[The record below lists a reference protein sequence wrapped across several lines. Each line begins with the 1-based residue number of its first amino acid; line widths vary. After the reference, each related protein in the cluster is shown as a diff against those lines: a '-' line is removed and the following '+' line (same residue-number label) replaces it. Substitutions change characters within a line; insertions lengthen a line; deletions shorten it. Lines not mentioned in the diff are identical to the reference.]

1 MDKTTK
7 FIIILFAVMFFWVYS
22 VEAFGQTMTCQT
34 SSAGIT
40 TCTTSEG
47 KIIVIQGGRI
57 G

>member
-1 MDKTTK
+1 MDKITK
-7 FIIILFAVMFFWVYS
+7 ILTLLFTLMFFWVYS

-47 KIIVIQGGRI
+47 KIIVIQGGR
-57 G
+57 